1 MSSLKEKAAS
11 EFKETA
17 LSSKLNLTV
26 AVATKLVTSCVEW
39 FKFVF
44 CVRACFFF

>member
-11 EFKETA
+11 EFKEIA

-26 AVATKLVTSCVEW
+26 ALETKLATSCVEW

-44 CVRACFFF
+44 CVGACSFC